1 MILKLN
7 EKSEGNYYGPPQ
19 GVCWSSETSGNAKIC
34 DRNSLRKIDNLPNEP
49 SQKLFTIDV
58 IT

>member
-1 MILKLN
+1 M
-7 EKSEGNYYGPPQ
+7 
-19 GVCWSSETSGNAKIC
+19 VCAGRVKHRAMPKFAIW
-34 DRNSLRKIDNLPNEP
+34 NSLRKIDNLSNEL